1 MSFAFVLIWVGHPGD
16 ILHEFWS
23 FSIIYILVYNCFKLR
38 VLSNG
43 GRLVDETQ
51 MYKPLALEC

>member
-23 FSIIYILVYNCFKLR
+23 FSIIYILVYNCF
-38 VLSNG
+38 NG

-51 MYKPLALEC
+51 MYKPLAPEC